1 MRHFACALALFVV
14 LTSVPLVSNAQTQS
28 AEQLAAQA
36 ELLLQQIAALQA
48 QLAAQSG
55 GTVGST
61 APVIPSNASSALC
74 PNIGRVLKLGSTG
87 DDVSRLQRFLAADP
101 SIYPEALITGYYG
114 SLTEAAVKR
123 WQTKFNI
130 VSSGDADS
138 TGFGVTGPRTAAA
151 IALQCSTSSGGGNN
165 VTSPTVGGFIQVSPV
180 SGNAPLSVSVTAT
193 VNTVN
198 SCQAAA
204 YTLEWG
210 DGSVAQTIQVPAN
223 RCASLQQTFSHQYV
237 YGGQYLVRLSAGQ
250 HSTTATVQVF
260 GAGAPAGVTPGIG
273 VTTPT
278 TPTQPTS
285 LSVTIPFEGQTV
297 QRGSTVSVSWSASG
311 GIPANSQVQLDLI
324 NASGQQVGSPL
335 IATVNMVGT
344 HSWQVPTNVP
354 GGQYKIRARVLQVG
368 GNTIVTTDSN
378 AFAISEPFS
387 YGPLAVSPGVS
398 SNPLAIGVSF
408 NIPTSCTGY
417 TLSWGDGTQSATQ
430 SHATSCA
437 ETPVTRIFTHEYAS
451 SGVYTIT
458 LRRGADLSHV
468 DTASISISN

>member
-1 MRHFACALALFVV
+1 MRHFASALALFVV
-14 LTSVPLVSNAQTQS
+14 LTSVPLVSNAQAQT

-36 ELLLQQIAALQA
+36 QLLLQQIAALQA
-48 QLAAQSG
+48 QLQAQTG
-55 GTVGST
+55 APTGATV
-61 APVIPSNASSALC
+61 APTVSSALC
-74 PNIGRVLKLGSTG
+74 PNVGRVLKLGSTG
-87 DDVSRLQRFLAADP
+87 DDVSRLQRFLAADAG
-101 SIYPEALITGYYG
+101 IYPEALITGYYG
-114 SLTEAAVKR
+114 GLTEAAVKR

-130 VSSGDADS
+130 VSSGDAES

-151 IALQCSTSSGGGNN
+151 ISLQCSTSSGGGVVGGGSN
-165 VTSPTVGGFIQVSPV
+165 VTSPTVGGFIQVTPV

-198 SCQAAA
+198 SCQAAT

-210 DGSVAQTIQVPAN
+210 DGTIAQTIQVPAN
-223 RCASLQQTFSHQYV
+223 RCSSLQQTFTHSYI

-260 GAGAPAGVTPGIG
+260 GAGAPTTGVGTG
-273 VTTPT
+273 VVSSPT
-278 TPTQPTS
+278 LPAS
-285 LSVTIPFEGQTV
+285 LAVTIPFAGQTV
-297 QRGSTVSVSWSASG
+297 QRGSTVQVSWSASG

-324 NASGQQVGSPL
+324 NASGQQVGNP
-335 IATVNMVGT
+335 IVATVNMVGT

-398 SNPLAIGVSF
+398 NNPLTVGVSF

-417 TLSWGDGTQSATQ
+417 SLSWGDGSASAIQ
-430 SHATSCA
+430 SHGTSCA
-437 ETPVTRIFTHEYAS
+437 ETPVTRIFTHDYAV
-451 SGVYTIT
+451 SGTYTVT

-468 DTASISISN
+468 DTATIAISN